1 MPSVR
6 LLSDLE
12 AIERIKN
19 DAFDHGNAGRPAQAE
34 RYFRRALKAV
44 LACDGSTAAIRAL
57 TARIYLGLAAVVAEL
72 IDVDVGLRMLEEA
85 RTWAVGSEDPALEP
99 LINTQAAILLLVAG
113 RPAAQEYFDA
123 ALAGSDHLDPENVCS
138 LLLNR
143 SLLFL
148 DAGDP
153 IAARATLHQCV
164 ALAREFTL
172 RPWEFKA
179 LCNLGWAEFL
189 SGDLP
194 AALSAMD
201 RADLMDV
208 DVERGIL
215 KMDRARVLTEAGLV
229 ASAEKA
235 LLEAEN
241 EFRVLRASKDR
252 ADAQLARAECALVA
266 GEMATAARM
275 ARSAQVIYRKRG
287 SERWANVATL
297 VALQA
302 RAQLGRRARVLLGE
316 ALQLHLQF
324 QQPGH
329 QAQRRTAALL
339 VCELL
344 IVNRDLVRA
353 EEFLAGA
360 LEVGSENRIGTRIH
374 ARAVSAQLALAK
386 GDSVAARRAITKG
399 FAELSAH
406 QAKFGSLDL
415 RTASAVH
422 GTRLVD
428 LRIDMAMS
436 DGRPSA
442 VFDAAEEGRAISS
455 RLAPIRPPADPRAA
469 ELMAELRSIVESLRD
484 VGTDEGTALRRRR
497 RELEAE
503 IGARSWTHSG
513 GKSSAPRRV
522 SYSQLRSE
530 VRRADVDM
538 VGFVRS
544 KGVLHAVVI
553 GPQSSRVVAIG
564 PVTAV
569 REMVSR
575 LRADLDALSGSRLP
589 SPIRDVV
596 MGSVLRGG
604 GQLDNLL
611 STNLGLGARRVVM
624 VSSGAIATVPWA
636 CLSSLRGIPVTV
648 SPSATW
654 WWRTRYLPAPDL
666 AHARVSVLAG
676 PGLDRAGDEAADVAA
691 LWPAAHL
698 LSGPQA
704 TSVALAH
711 ALGTADIVHV
721 AAHGRHEPQNP
732 LFSSIRMADGMLFAH
747 ELGRVGRPTA
757 HVVLSACELGLAMV
771 RPGDEALGLTSVLLH
786 HGTRSVV
793 SGVARVNDH
802 VAAEAMHHYHQSLV
816 AGADPAQALADAADK
831 SMVPLPFVCFG
842 SS

>member
-1 MPSVR
+1 MPAVR
-6 LLSDLE
+6 APSNIE
-12 AIERIKN
+12 AIERIK
-19 DAFDHGNAGRPAQAE
+19 DQAFDQGNAGRPVQAE

-44 LACDGSTAAIRAL
+44 LVHDSHAPIVRAL

-72 IDVDVGLRMLEEA
+72 VDVDVGLRTLDDA
-85 RTWAVGSEDPALEP
+85 RSWAVGSEDVALEP

-113 RPAAQEYFDA
+113 RPSAEEYFDA

-153 IAARATLHQCV
+153 IAARATLNQCV
-164 ALAREFTL
+164 ALAREFEL

-201 RADLMDV
+201 HADLMEV

-235 LLEAEN
+235 LLEAED
-241 EFRVLRASKDR
+241 EFKLLRASKDR

-266 GEMATAARM
+266 GEMVAAARLG
-275 ARSAQVIYRKRG
+275 RSAQVIYRKRG

-302 RAQLGRRARVLLGE
+302 RARLGLRARVLLGE

-324 QQPGH
+324 EQSGY

-339 VCELL
+339 VSELL
-344 IVNRDLVRA
+344 IANRDFVRA
-353 EEFLAGA
+353 DEYLARA
-360 LEVGSENRIGTRIH
+360 LEVSSENRIGTRLH
-374 ARAVSAQLALAK
+374 ARAVAAQLALAQ
-386 GDSVAARRAITKG
+386 GDSAAARQAITKG

-428 LRIDMAMS
+428 LRIDMALS
-436 DGRPSA
+436 DGRASA

-455 RLAPIRPPADPRAA
+455 RLAPVRPPADPRAA

-484 VGTDEGTALRRRR
+484 VGTEEGTALRRRR

-522 SYSQLRSE
+522 SYAQIRSE
-530 VRRADVDM
+530 VKRADVDL

-544 KGVLHAVVI
+544 KGMLQAVVI
-553 GPQSSRVVAIG
+553 GPRSSRVVPIG
-564 PVTAV
+564 PVLAM
-569 REMVSR
+569 REVVSR
-575 LRADLDALSGSRLP
+575 LRADLDALSSGRMP
-589 SPIRDVV
+589 SAIRDVV
-596 MGSVLRGG
+596 LASVTRGG
-604 GQLDNLL
+604 SQLDNLL
-611 STNLGLGARRVVM
+611 SNNLGLGARRVVM
-624 VSSGAIATVPWA
+624 VSSGAIATVP
-636 CLSSLRGIPVTV
+636 LGL
-648 SPSATW
+648 
-654 WWRTRYLPAPDL
+654 
-666 AHARVSVLAG
+666 
-676 PGLDRAGDEAADVAA
+676 PGLTARSSRHG
-691 LWPAAHL
+691 
-698 LSGPQA
+698 GPIRDL
-704 TSVALAH
+704 VVAH
-711 ALGTADIVHV
+711 ALPPGPGPGPCSRGRPGRAGFGPRRRGSGRRVRTLAQGATAVRFGGDVLG
-721 AAHGRHEPQNP
+721 AGRGAGHGRSRARRRARTPRNP
-732 LFSSIRMADGMLFAH
+732 R
-747 ELGRVGRPTA
+747 
-757 HVVLSACELGLAMV
+757 
-771 RPGDEALGLTSVLLH
+771 
-786 HGTRSVV
+786 TRCSLR
-793 SGVARVNDH
+793 SG
-802 VAAEAMHHYHQSLV
+802 
-816 AGADPAQALADAADK
+816 
-831 SMVPLPFVCFG
+831 
-842 SS
+842 